1 MGYAIIDLTPFFP
14 AYHYTTGVTEM
25 RLSAKMILL
34 FSAIM
39 AFATVMLSTYTVESS
54 VDGAAKFT
62 EARFSNMSA
71 SISLDIDRDIEMK
84 RLTLDTLAGDSSFLS
99 ALNQYVRD
107 DSDEQKMGLMAR
119 TAALQQLYQSPLV
132 EQYACVAFFNS
143 DGKYFASTANK
154 DTAAPD
160 TGALTAILD
169 PDPRELLLP
178 PQQDLFTPDPRTR
191 VYGLVEPVSYHG
203 KLLGYLAALDRYSAL
218 DHIMTF
224 VDNNH
229 EVTVQAVLESG
240 EDGSVLFYA
249 SGAAV
254 DFPLE
259 LEEGSLLN
267 WTDPD
272 TGTTYEVWHTRI
284 ESTRLHLYIAQDS
297 ELTAQK
303 NAGIRN
309 SVVKRALLIMVPSL
323 AVIMLLS
330 FGLTRSIR
338 RLTQKVQRTPPTGIL
353 LDDFS
358 ALQALNQTVTSPT
371 DKETHTLELAY
382 NHMMLQLR
390 DSALNE
396 LALREGALQAQLSA
410 LQTQINPHFIY
421 NTLNIISAKSME
433 SGNLEI
439 IEICDQFASMLRY
452 STDTRS
458 RTATLREEIDNVR
471 DYLLLAKARY
481 EENLE
486 FIIDVPDQLYD
497 VEVPKLTLQPLV
509 ENALTHGFDGKNIL
523 RKLSIIGTRTSEN
536 LILIIRDNG
545 TGFSDEMLEKLRA
558 RIREI
563 DAGKVAIDKSGGH
576 IGLTNTCLRLHYY
589 SSGKMRI
596 TIHNDHGAV
605 ITLTM
610 PVKQERPDRR

>member
-1 MGYAIIDLTPFFP
+1 
-14 AYHYTTGVTEM
+14 M

-39 AFATVMLSTYTVESS
+39 AFATVMLSMYTVESS
-54 VDGAAKFT
+54 VDGAAEFT
-62 EARFSNMSA
+62 KARFSNMSA

-143 DGKYFASTANK
+143 DGKYFASTMNK
-154 DTAAPD
+154 DTDVPD

-224 VDNNH
+224 VDNNN
-229 EVTVQAVLESG
+229 EVTVQAVLENEG
-240 EDGSVLFYA
+240 GSVLFYA
-249 SGAAV
+249 SGEAV
-254 DFPLE
+254 DFPPE
-259 LEEGSLLN
+259 LEEDCLVT
-267 WTDPD
+267 WTDPATD
-272 TGTTYEVWHTRI
+272 TTYEVWHSRI
-284 ESTRLHLYIAQDS
+284 DSTRLHLYIAQDS
-297 ELTAQK
+297 EVTAQK
-303 NAGIRN
+303 NIVIRE
-309 SVVKRALLIMVPSL
+309 SVIRRALLIMVPSL
-323 AVIMLLS
+323 MVIMLLS
-330 FGLTRSIR
+330 FGLTKSIR
-338 RLTQKVQRTPPTGIL
+338 RLTQKVQHTSPSGIL
-353 LDDFS
+353 LDDS
-358 ALQALNQTVTSPT
+358 AALQALNQTVTSPT

-390 DSALNE
+390 DSTRNE
-396 LALREGALQAQLSA
+396 IALREGALQAQLSA

-458 RTATLREEIDNVR
+458 RTATMREEIGNVR

-509 ENALTHGFDGKNIL
+509 ENALTHGFVGKNIL

-536 LILIIRDNG
+536 LILTIRDNG

-610 PVKQERPDRR
+610 PVTQDRPDSAGRR

>member
-1 MGYAIIDLTPFFP
+1 
-14 AYHYTTGVTEM
+14 M

-39 AFATVMLSTYTVESS
+39 AFATVMLSMYAVESS
-54 VDGAAKFT
+54 VDGAAEFT
-62 EARFSNMSA
+62 KARFSNMSA

-107 DSDEQKMGLMAR
+107 DSDDQKMGLMAR

-143 DGKYFASTANK
+143 DGKYFASTMNK
-154 DTAAPD
+154 DTDVPD
-160 TGALTAILD
+160 TSALTAILD

-178 PQQDLFTPDPRTR
+178 PQQDLFTPDPRTQ
-191 VYGLVEPVSYHG
+191 VYGLVEPISYHG

-218 DHIMTF
+218 NHIMTF
-224 VDNNH
+224 VDNNN
-229 EVTVQAVLESG
+229 EVMVQAVLENEG
-240 EDGSVLFYA
+240 GSVPFYA
-249 SGAAV
+249 SGEAV
-254 DFPLE
+254 DFPPE
-259 LEEGSLLN
+259 LAEDSLVT
-267 WTDPD
+267 WTDPA
-272 TGTTYEVWHTRI
+272 TGTTYEVWHSRI
-284 ESTRLHLYIAQDS
+284 DSTRLHLYIAQDS
-297 ELTAQK
+297 EITVQS
-303 NAGIRN
+303 NTVIRAN
-309 SVVKRALLIMVPSL
+309 VIRRALLIMVPSL
-323 AVIMLLS
+323 MVVMLLS
-330 FGLTRSIR
+330 FGLTKSIR
-338 RLTQKVQRTPPTGIL
+338 RLTQKVQRTPPTGVL
-353 LDDFS
+353 LDDFA

-382 NHMMLQLR
+382 NHMMLQLLS
-390 DSALNE
+390 SARNE

-410 LQTQINPHFIY
+410 LQAQINPHFIY

-458 RTATLREEIDNVR
+458 RTATMREEIGNVR

-486 FIIDVPDQLYD
+486 FVIDVPDQLYD
-497 VEVPKLTLQPLV
+497 VEVPRLTLQPLV
-509 ENALTHGFDGKNIL
+509 ENALNHGFDGKNIL

-536 LILIIRDNG
+536 LILTIRDNG

-563 DAGKVAIDKSGGH
+563 DAGKVSIDKSGGH

-596 TIHNDHGAV
+596 SIHNDHGAV

-610 PVKQERPDRR
+610 PVTQEHPGSAGRR

>member
-1 MGYAIIDLTPFFP
+1 
-14 AYHYTTGVTEM
+14 M

-39 AFATVMLSTYTVESS
+39 AFATVMLSMYTVESS
-54 VDGAAKFT
+54 VNGAAEFT

-71 SISLDIDRDIEMK
+71 SISLDIGRDIEMK

-143 DGKYFASTANK
+143 DGKYFASTMNK
-154 DTAAPD
+154 DTDVPD

-224 VDNNH
+224 VDNNN
-229 EVTVQAVLESG
+229 EVMVQAVLERTDGSIPFYTSG
-240 EDGSVLFYA
+240 EM
-249 SGAAV
+249 V
-254 DFPLE
+254 DFPPE
-259 LEEGSLLN
+259 LEEDCLIT
-267 WTDPD
+267 WTDPA
-272 TGTTYEVWHTRI
+272 TGTTYEVWHSRI
-284 ESTRLHLYIAQDS
+284 ESTRLHLYIAQDRQI
-297 ELTAQK
+297 TAQK
-303 NAGIRN
+303 NMGIRE
-309 SVVKRALLIMVPSL
+309 SVIRRALLIMVPSL
-323 AVIMLLS
+323 MVIMLLS
-330 FGLTRSIR
+330 FGLTKSIR
-338 RLTQKVQRTPPTGIL
+338 RLTQKVQRTSPSGIL
-353 LDDFS
+353 LDDS
-358 ALQALNQTVTSPT
+358 AALQALNQTVTSPT
-371 DKETHTLELAY
+371 DRETHTLELAY

-390 DSALNE
+390 DSTRNE
-396 LALREGALQAQLSA
+396 IALREGALQAQLSA

-458 RTATLREEIDNVR
+458 RTATMREEIDNVR

-486 FIIDVPDQLYD
+486 FVIDVPDQLYD

-509 ENALTHGFDGKNIL
+509 ENALNHGFDGKNIL

-536 LILIIRDNG
+536 LILTIRDNG

-610 PVKQERPDRR
+610 PVTQDRPDSAGRR

>member
-1 MGYAIIDLTPFFP
+1 
-14 AYHYTTGVTEM
+14 M

-39 AFATVMLSTYTVESS
+39 AFATVMLSMYTVESS
-54 VDGAAKFT
+54 VDGAAEFT
-62 EARFSNMSA
+62 KARFSNMSA

-143 DGKYFASTANK
+143 DGKYFASTMNK
-154 DTAAPD
+154 DTDVPD

-218 DHIMTF
+218 NHIMTF
-224 VDNNH
+224 VDNNN
-229 EVTVQAVLESG
+229 EVMVQAVLENEG
-240 EDGSVLFYA
+240 GSTLFYA
-249 SGAAV
+249 SGEAV
-254 DFPLE
+254 DFPPE
-259 LEEGSLLN
+259 LEEDCLVT
-267 WTDPD
+267 WTDPATD
-272 TGTTYEVWHTRI
+272 TTYEVWHSRI
-284 ESTRLHLYIAQDS
+284 DSTRLHLYIAQDR
-297 ELTAQK
+297 EITAQK
-303 NAGIRN
+303 NMGIRE
-309 SVVKRALLIMVPSL
+309 SVIRRALLIMVPSL
-323 AVIMLLS
+323 MVIMLLS
-330 FGLTRSIR
+330 FGLTKSIR
-338 RLTQKVQRTPPTGIL
+338 RLTQKVQRTSPSGIL
-353 LDDFS
+353 LDDS
-358 ALQALNQTVTSPT
+358 AALQALNQTVTSPT

-390 DSALNE
+390 DSTRNE
-396 LALREGALQAQLSA
+396 IALREGALQAQLSA

-439 IEICDQFASMLRY
+439 IEICGQFASMLRY

-458 RTATLREEIDNVR
+458 RTATMREEIDNVR

-486 FIIDVPDQLYD
+486 FVIDVPDQLYD

-509 ENALTHGFDGKNIL
+509 ENALNHGFDGKNIL

-536 LILIIRDNG
+536 LILTIRDNG

-610 PVKQERPDRR
+610 PVTQDRPDSTGRR

>member
-1 MGYAIIDLTPFFP
+1 
-14 AYHYTTGVTEM
+14 M

-39 AFATVMLSTYTVESS
+39 AFATVMLSMYTVESS
-54 VDGAAKFT
+54 VDGAAEFT

-143 DGKYFASTANK
+143 DGKYFASTMNK
-154 DTAAPD
+154 DTDVPD

-169 PDPRELLLP
+169 SDPRELLLP

-224 VDNNH
+224 VDNNN
-229 EVTVQAVLESG
+229 EVTVQAVLEDEG
-240 EDGSVLFYA
+240 GSVLFYA
-249 SGAAV
+249 SGEAV
-254 DFPLE
+254 DFPPE
-259 LEEGSLLN
+259 LEEDCLVT
-267 WTDPD
+267 WTDPATD
-272 TGTTYEVWHTRI
+272 TTYEVWHSHI
-284 ESTRLHLYIAQDS
+284 DSTRLHLYIAQDR
-297 ELTAQK
+297 EITAQK
-303 NAGIRN
+303 NIAIRE
-309 SVVKRALLIMVPSL
+309 SVIRRALLIMVPSL
-323 AVIMLLS
+323 MVIMLLS
-330 FGLTRSIR
+330 FGLTKSIR
-338 RLTQKVQRTPPTGIL
+338 RLTQKVQRTSPSGIL
-353 LDDFS
+353 LDDFA
-358 ALQALNQTVTSPT
+358 ALQALNRTVTSPT

-390 DSALNE
+390 DSTRNE
-396 LALREGALQAQLSA
+396 IALREGALQAQLSA

-458 RTATLREEIDNVR
+458 RTATMREEISNVR

-486 FIIDVPDQLYD
+486 FVIDVPDQLYD

-509 ENALTHGFDGKNIL
+509 ENALNHGFDGKNIL

-536 LILIIRDNG
+536 LILTIRDNG

-610 PVKQERPDRR
+610 PVNQERPDSSGRR

>member
-1 MGYAIIDLTPFFP
+1 
-14 AYHYTTGVTEM
+14 M

-39 AFATVMLSTYTVESS
+39 AFATVMLSMYTVESS
-54 VDGAAKFT
+54 VNGAAEFT

-143 DGKYFASTANK
+143 DGKYFASTMNK
-154 DTAAPD
+154 DTDVPD
-160 TGALTAILD
+160 TSALTAILD

-218 DHIMTF
+218 NHIMTF
-224 VDNNH
+224 VDNNN
-229 EVTVQAVLESG
+229 EVMVQAVLENEG
-240 EDGSVLFYA
+240 GSTLFYA
-249 SGAAV
+249 SGEAV
-254 DFPLE
+254 DFPPE
-259 LEEGSLLN
+259 LEEDCLVT
-267 WTDPD
+267 WTDPATD
-272 TGTTYEVWHTRI
+272 TTYEVWHSRI
-284 ESTRLHLYIAQDS
+284 DSTRLHLYIAQDR
-297 ELTAQK
+297 EVTAQK
-303 NAGIRN
+303 NIVIRE
-309 SVVKRALLIMVPSL
+309 SVIRRALLIMVPSL
-323 AVIMLLS
+323 MVIMLLS
-330 FGLTRSIR
+330 FGLTKSIR
-338 RLTQKVQRTPPTGIL
+338 RLTQKVQRTSPSGIL
-353 LDDFS
+353 LDDS
-358 ALQALNQTVTSPT
+358 AALQALNQTVTSPT

-390 DSALNE
+390 DSTRNE
-396 LALREGALQAQLSA
+396 IALREGALQAQLSA

-458 RTATLREEIDNVR
+458 RTATMREEIDNVR

-486 FIIDVPDQLYD
+486 FVIDVPDQLYD

-509 ENALTHGFDGKNIL
+509 ENALNHGFDGKNIL

-536 LILIIRDNG
+536 LILTIRDNG

-610 PVKQERPDRR
+610 PVTQDRPDSTGRR